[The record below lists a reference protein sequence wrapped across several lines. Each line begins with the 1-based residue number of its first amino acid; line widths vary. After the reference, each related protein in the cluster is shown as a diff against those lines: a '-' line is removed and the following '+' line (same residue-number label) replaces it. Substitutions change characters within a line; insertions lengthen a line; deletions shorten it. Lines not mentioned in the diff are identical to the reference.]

1 MKKKIGVGSL
11 SFVLAIFA
19 FLWVFEIMGFC
30 LGDSVLA
37 TLNIPTWSNSANASG
52 THYTVF
58 YSLFFLIPAIVLS
71 LKYKSDLLASAG
83 KWMSAAM
90 CILLMVALIFMSV

>member
-19 FLWVFEIMGFC
+19 FIWAFEIMGFC

-37 TLNIPTWSNSANASG
+37 TFNIPTWSNTANASG
-52 THYTVF
+52 VHYTVF
-58 YSLFFLIPAIVLS
+58 YSLLFLIPAIVLS
-71 LKYKSDLLASAG
+71 LKCKNDLFANVG
-83 KWMSAAM
+83 KWLSAVM
-90 CILLMVALIFMSV
+90 CILLMVALIFMSI

>member
-1 MKKKIGVGSL
+1 MKKKIGIGSV
-11 SFVLAIFA
+11 SFVLAIIAFA
-19 FLWVFEIMGFC
+19 WSYEIKGFC

-58 YSLFFLIPAIVLS
+58 YAFLFLIQSIVLS
-71 LKYKSDLLASAG
+71 IKYKHDCLAQVG
-83 KWMSAAM
+83 K
-90 CILLMVALIFMSV
+90 